1 MGSCKLF
8 FFYVSSPYGSNNSFS
23 LFLGPVGRPGKMGP
37 KGPKGE
43 HRDHYF
49 NTTGSTTF
57 VRWGK
62 TICPNNEDTKL
73 IYSGKFDMFLTT
85 NDELFIQVKGWMI
98 LLWVLLNIHSNY
110 KKERKSQWVLWAPL
124 LHWTR
129 EDWTTTINLWWLM
142 LLSFMIK

>member
-1 MGSCKLF
+1 MALKHLHGLLQTV

-85 NDELFIQVKGWMI
+85 NDELFIQVKG
-98 LLWVLLNIHSNY
+98 
-110 KKERKSQWVLWAPL
+110 
-124 LHWTR
+124 
-129 EDWTTTINLWWLM
+129 
-142 LLSFMIK
+142 